1 MDAHARAMQNALTS
15 VDAKEIAQ
23 NRDILAAHETKF
35 SHRIKTKGISNQKRS
50 GRCWMFA
57 GFNTIKPVLMN
68 NLDVGQFEFSHIYLQ
83 FWDKMEK
90 ANKFLEYMID
100 FRDRDLMDR
109 EVVFLLK
116 HPCPDGGYWE
126 NFADL
131 VGKYGVI
138 PKEAMAE
145 TASSES
151 TGMMNRMLDR
161 VLRKHATE
169 LRETTPMLVY
179 PRVEPVA
186 NRVAFAGLVER
197 AGTEDRDAF
206 DRLREYSSGD
216 ALRDINWKAS
226 AKRPDGEFVVT
237 EFAAQERGGISIVA
251 ESGVG
256 YADEMA
262 TAAASVAGYL
272 LDADLLV
279 DVAVP
284 GGELEEGRGEEHRG
298 EMLELLARTGAGR
311 VTGSRAD
318 RADVYVFADEDGTRV
333 RVRDTVH
340 PFESLIATDGSASVQ
355 SDREDPLE
363 TGVTA

>member
-1 MDAHARAMQNALTS
+1 MRPTRRGTGVLVVALLAFVLGVQYGARSLDAVLVPSLVAVVIGTVQVLRGRRPVVRRA
-15 VDAKEIAQ
+15 
-23 NRDILAAHETKF
+23 
-35 SHRIKTKGISNQKRS
+35 
-50 GRCWMFA
+50 
-57 GFNTIKPVLMN
+57 KPVPGFPDETRTVRVEVES
-68 NLDVGQFEFSHIYLQ
+68 NLPCDVH
-83 FWDKMEK
+83 
-90 ANKFLEYMID
+90 
-100 FRDRDLMDR
+100 
-109 EVVFLLK
+109 
-116 HPCPDGGYWE
+116 
-126 NFADL
+126 
-131 VGKYGVI
+131 
-138 PKEAMAE
+138 
-145 TASSES
+145 ES
-151 TGMMNRMLDR
+151 TSEGVRAVDPDASLAGNGRYEYEVELLARGEHALGPATVFQRDTLGL
-161 VLRKHATE
+161 VSHATE